1 MKDPDAK
8 GITMVKQVADII
20 EPILDSCKLDYNN
33 VTKIELVDGG
43 NAFEIVFTGAVDV
56 DTLRKIGET
65 FRDENFNIYTLGED
79 KFLIVL
85 MNNMED

>member
-1 MKDPDAK
+1 M
-8 GITMVKQVADII
+8 
-20 EPILDSCKLDYNN
+20 
-33 VTKIELVDGG
+33 GG

-79 KFLIVL
+79 EFLIVL